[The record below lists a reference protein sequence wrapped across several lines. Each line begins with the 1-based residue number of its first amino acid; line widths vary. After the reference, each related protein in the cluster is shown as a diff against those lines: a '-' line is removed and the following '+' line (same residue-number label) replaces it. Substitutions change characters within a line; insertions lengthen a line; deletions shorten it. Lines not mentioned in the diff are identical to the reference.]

1 MLILVKVLFVILLCF
16 CNFLICKLFLLL
28 NMSYIVFYII
38 FISALF

>member
-16 CNFLICKLFLLL
+16 CNFFKVIFAFKYV
-28 NMSYIVFYII
+28 YIVFYII